1 MRSYNLIFICSLYIL
16 LLIIGCS
23 EKKEISTQ
31 ADVKAIETFISKAT
45 QINNDGDFEAWADLF
60 DEKGIFM
67 PSNAP
72 EITTH
77 EGLVAD
83 CKAFDDE
90 FKSDIIITP
99 VEIQVLG
106 DWAFSR
112 TTLTGTITNKANGES
127 SKIDLKE
134 IAIFKRQTNGEWK
147 LWRLIG
153 NSNLRNDS

>member
-1 MRSYNLIFICSLYIL
+1 MRHYNIIFICSLFIF
-16 LLIIGCS
+16 LLIIGCD

-31 ADVKAIETFISKAT
+31 ADVKAIETFISRAT

-83 CKAFDDE
+83 CKADFDE
-90 FKSDIIITP
+90 FKYDIIITP
-99 VEIQVLG
+99 VEINILG
-106 DWAFSR
+106 EWAFSR
-112 TTLTGTITNKANGES
+112 TTVTGTMTNKASGES
-127 SKIDLKE
+127 SKIDVKE
-134 IAIFKRQTNGEWK
+134 IAIYKRQTNGEWK

-153 NSNLRNDS
+153 NSNLP